1 MTNLDRRRQS
11 LHKSERAVKPMIYY
25 TNKLNGGDKTNSGK
39 TRVYYHAY
47 TFSRIRFSDNI
58 GYYDN
63 SQC

>member
-1 MTNLDRRRQS
+1 MLQNTLKFIQ
-11 LHKSERAVKPMIYY
+11 KRAVKPMIYY
-25 TNKLNGGDKTNSGK
+25 TNKLYRGDKTNSGK
-39 TRVYYHAY
+39 TRVYYHTH